1 MDLMNGLQ
9 RVNLTAMRL
18 ATLIWLAGI
27 ACCVPG
33 MAAEPQQKEQTA
45 AEKADRPRQ
54 QEISFQCI
62 APVPGLPVP
71 MDLTQADGI
80 RLNALDVTVSLKQH
94 QAFPHLHLRAGY
106 SQGNQ
111 GENHFRRRAVPVR
124 TA

>member
-54 QEISFQCI
+54 QEISFQSI
-62 APVPGLPVP
+62 APVPGLPSDMVP
-71 MDLTQADGI
+71 PGKKISRVNLTHGFDAGG
-80 RLNALDVTVSLKQH
+80 RNPAE
-94 QAFPHLHLRAGY
+94 RA
-106 SQGNQ
+106 
-111 GENHFRRRAVPVR
+111 
-124 TA
+124 

>member
-45 AEKADRPRQ
+45 AEKADRPA
-54 QEISFQCI
+54 E
-62 APVPGLPVP
+62 
-71 MDLTQADGI
+71 
-80 RLNALDVTVSLKQH
+80 
-94 QAFPHLHLRAGY
+94 RA
-106 SQGNQ
+106 
-111 GENHFRRRAVPVR
+111 
-124 TA
+124 

>member
-45 AEKADRPRQ
+45 AEKR
-54 QEISFQCI
+54 I
-62 APVPGLPVP
+62 APPAGDILSKHRS
-71 MDLTQADGI
+71 GS
-80 RLNALDVTVSLKQH
+80 RLARSHGFDAGGRNPAE
-94 QAFPHLHLRAGY
+94 RA
-106 SQGNQ
+106 
-111 GENHFRRRAVPVR
+111 
-124 TA
+124 

>member
-54 QEISFQCI
+54 QEISFQSI

-80 RLNALDVTVSLKQH
+80 RLNALDVYC
-94 QAFPHLHLRAGY
+94 FPEAAPGFPDLHLRAGY
-106 SQGNQ
+106 PQGNQ
-111 GENHFRRRAVPVR
+111 GGKPFP
-124 TA
+124 

>member
-45 AEKADRPRQ
+45 AEKADRRSHGFDAGGRNPA
-54 QEISFQCI
+54 E
-62 APVPGLPVP
+62 
-71 MDLTQADGI
+71 
-80 RLNALDVTVSLKQH
+80 
-94 QAFPHLHLRAGY
+94 RA
-106 SQGNQ
+106 
-111 GENHFRRRAVPVR
+111 
-124 TA
+124 

>member
-45 AEKADRPRQ
+45 AEK
-54 QEISFQCI
+54 
-62 APVPGLPVP
+62 
-71 MDLTQADGI
+71 
-80 RLNALDVTVSLKQH
+80 
-94 QAFPHLHLRAGY
+94 
-106 SQGNQ
+106 
-111 GENHFRRRAVPVR
+111 R
-124 TA
+124 TAPPAGDILSMHRSGSRLARSHGFDAGGRNPAERA

>member
-45 AEKADRPRQ
+45 AE
-54 QEISFQCI
+54 
-62 APVPGLPVP
+62 
-71 MDLTQADGI
+71 
-80 RLNALDVTVSLKQH
+80 
-94 QAFPHLHLRAGY
+94 
-106 SQGNQ
+106 
-111 GENHFRRRAVPVR
+111 
-124 TA
+124 

>member
-45 AEKADRPRQ
+45 AEKAGDILSKHR
-54 QEISFQCI
+54 S
-62 APVPGLPVP
+62 GS
-71 MDLTQADGI
+71 
-80 RLNALDVTVSLKQH
+80 RLARSHGFDAGGRNPAE
-94 QAFPHLHLRAGY
+94 RA
-106 SQGNQ
+106 
-111 GENHFRRRAVPVR
+111 
-124 TA
+124 

>member
-45 AEKADRPRQ
+45 AEKADRHGFDAGGRNPA
-54 QEISFQCI
+54 E
-62 APVPGLPVP
+62 
-71 MDLTQADGI
+71 
-80 RLNALDVTVSLKQH
+80 
-94 QAFPHLHLRAGY
+94 RA
-106 SQGNQ
+106 
-111 GENHFRRRAVPVR
+111 
-124 TA
+124 

>member
-1 MDLMNGLQ
+1 MDLMNGMQ

-71 MDLTQADGI
+71 MDLTQAERAG
-80 RLNALDVTVSLKQH
+80 RYCFPEAAPGL
-94 QAFPHLHLRAGY
+94 PHLHLRAGY
-106 SQGNQ
+106 PQGNQ